1 MFRQRLRSAN
11 ELPQEMP
18 FSAVVSSKLWLNIGE
33 FVCFPEVSGL
43 VMQTWSRQLALF
55 KYF

>member
-33 FVCFPEVSGL
+33 FVCFPEVLGL
-43 VMQTWSRQLALF
+43 VVQTWSRQLTLF

>member
-18 FSAVVSSKLWLNIGE
+18 FSAVVSSKLWLNISE